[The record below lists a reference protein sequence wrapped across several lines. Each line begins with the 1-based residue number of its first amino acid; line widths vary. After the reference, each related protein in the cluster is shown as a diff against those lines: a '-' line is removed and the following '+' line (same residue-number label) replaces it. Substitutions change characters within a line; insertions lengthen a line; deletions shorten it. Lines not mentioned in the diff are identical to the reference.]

1 MQLSHVGTFCGSL
14 QQEADRLP
22 AGAPGTP
29 MGDTPPHPAPS
40 KKWWAKDCFFAFPWV
55 VREIYIYI
63 NIYIYTVY
71 IYIYTVNIYIC
82 WKSPLGYLLSRV
94 MKSLTQSRV
103 PRYHSG
109 EAQAPRRLFHH
120 ARLLRFLE
128 LLRLSCQCLP
138 RQGEE
143 RGRDKATIRVTSHW
157 FQMTHLGKWCL
168 PSDNHRRRTPGKTP
182 GGKGR

>member
-1 MQLSHVGTFCGSL
+1 MSALSAALCNKKQTVSL
-14 QQEADRLP
+14 PELP
-22 AGAPGTP
+22 ARPWGI
-29 MGDTPPHPAPS
+29 PPRTLRPAKNGGQRIAS
-40 KKWWAKDCFFAFPWV
+40 LRFLGLSE
-55 VREIYIYI
+55 RYIYILIYIYI
-63 NIYIYTVY
+63 HSKY
-71 IYIYTVNIYIC
+71 IYIC